1 VTTYDDVSAR
11 ARGLATHLLAPEEW
25 QALADVPD
33 LPALAA
39 RLEHAREPLHL
50 RSSTPDAAL
59 VERAV
64 RRRAAKRLALLARW
78 CGDRPALL
86 EAIFGDEDRRSLRA
100 LVRGAAVAA
109 PPEARLAGTIST
121 PALPLRA
128 LETLAVQPSVPA
140 LAALLVAWR
149 HPAASALEGAP
160 RQGPPDLL
168 LLDSALTREFAAR
181 ALAAARQGDAALRWH
196 LGALVDQE
204 NVLAA
209 LALAESGVELEPAA
223 LFVEGGSVP
232 LAAVERVARARPRL
246 PALQEAQQVF
256 RGTVFEEAFTEV
268 VLSLLAQH
276 LAAAHR
282 AHLHA
287 AARTDPLG
295 SAPVL
300 DYALR
305 LRDEVE
311 RFQQLAWG
319 LALDAPLA
327 ERLGEVH
334 PR

>member
-11 ARGLATHLLAPEEW
+11 ARGLATHLLSPGEW
-25 QALADVPD
+25 EALADVPD

-39 RLEHAREPLHL
+39 RLEHAREPLRL
-50 RSSTPDAAL
+50 FGPAADAASF
-59 VERAV
+59 ERAV
-64 RRRAAKRLALLARW
+64 RRRAGERLALLARW

-86 EAIFGDEDRRSLRA
+86 GAIFGDEDRRSLRA
-100 LVRGAAVAA
+100 LVRGAAAAA
-109 PPEARLAGTIST
+109 PPEARLAGTLPT

-128 LETLAVQPSVPA
+128 LETLGGQPSVA
-140 LAALLVAWR
+140 AVAALLVAWR
-149 HPAASALEGAP
+149 HPAASVLEGAP
-160 RQGPPDLL
+160 KRGPLDLL
-168 LLDSALTREFAAR
+168 ALDAALTRDFSAR
-181 ALAAARQGDAALRWH
+181 ALAAAPRGDAVLRWH
-196 LGALVDQE
+196 LGALVDRE

-209 LALAESGVELEPAA
+209 MALAESPDELEPAA

-246 PALQEAQQVF
+246 PALREAQQAF
-256 RGTVFEEAFTEV
+256 RRTIFEDAFTEV
-268 VLSLLAQH
+268 EPSLLAGR

-287 AARTDPLG
+287 VARTDPLG

-319 LALDAPLA
+319 LALEAPLV
-327 ERLGEVH
+327 ERLGEVLGG
-334 PR
+334 

>member
-1 VTTYDDVSAR
+1 VTAYDDVSAR
-11 ARGLATHLLAPEEW
+11 ARGLATHLFSPGEW
-25 QALADVPD
+25 EVLADVPD

-50 RSSTPDAAL
+50 RGPSPDAAF

-64 RRRAAKRLALLARW
+64 RRRAGERLALLARW
-78 CGDRPALL
+78 CGDHRALL

-100 LVRGAAVAA
+100 LVRGAAAAA
-109 PPEARLAGTIST
+109 PPEARLAGTLPT

-128 LETLAVQPSVPA
+128 LETLAVQPSV
-140 LAALLVAWR
+140 AAVASLLVAWR

-160 RQGPPDLL
+160 RRGPPDLL
-168 LLDSALTREFAAR
+168 LLEASLTREFTAR
-181 ALAAARQGDAALRWH
+181 ALAAARKGDAVLRWH
-196 LGALVDQE
+196 LVALVDQE

-209 LALAESGVELEPAA
+209 LALAESPAELEPAA

-232 LAAVERVARARPRL
+232 LAALGRIARARPRL
-246 PALQEAQQVF
+246 PALQEAQQAF

-268 VLSLLAQH
+268 ELSLLAER

-282 AHLHA
+282 GHLHS
-287 AARTDPLG
+287 AARADPLG

-305 LRDEVE
+305 LRNEVE

-319 LALDAPLA
+319 LALGAPLA
-327 ERLGEVH
+327 ARLGEVH